1 MPVVIKDFSVETE
14 GMGGSGA
21 PCRPP
26 SAQEQPQ
33 AQTRSQS
40 LRQVVDLLKAAQQRA
55 CRLHA
60 D

>member
-21 PCRPP
+21 PNQAP
-26 SAQEQPQ
+26 STQEQPQ

-40 LRQVVDLLKAAQQRA
+40 LRQVVDLLKAAQQRT